1 MMRVLLVGLIAWQ
14 ALAQSQLY
22 IDISDGWSVMAPG
35 RKGAVNLGFVGSEPG
50 RLGNQP
56 VTVQRSV
63 ELPGWANRDQLAI
76 TLGPVRERYTL
87 IVNGQKIGRV
97 GTAGTFADA
106 NLAQPRTFFIPAAAA
121 GTGGSLKIVLE
132 LDYAASNAGWWRPV
146 GYSPSLIT
154 YRANAP
160 ASPGEDDMSLRRQ
173 RLTPCLVM
181 AVVFLLLGTQVLVAW
196 WRERERVELL
206 WFAVFLLLAFAYNFQ
221 TYALMNPHSTPFNAL
236 RDSWLT
242 QIIQTARFAAFA
254 SFAIAALQFRR
265 RWLHVAIWLLWLA
278 LAAYLASASEF
289 LNYPTFKLYKFFV
302 LLVSAV
308 AFIAG
313 LAGWSRAFLGM
324 PAFTRRLFVVLLM
337 LKSGYSVVVSGSYFF
352 PPAFKEYTLAGGYY
366 FIHYDPFTLLL
377 GILIVIL
384 LLQQVESDRRQKQ
397 RLASEMNA
405 ARSAQQFLLGQTAS
419 VDTGTYVIQPVY
431 EPATEVSGDFY
442 QVLKL
447 QDDALLVAVGDV
459 SGKGLKAAMVV
470 SMIIGLIRSQA
481 GLSPGALLE
490 HINRAVT
497 GHLDGG
503 FVTCAVVHLR
513 RDGRALTANAGHPS
527 IYCDS
532 GEAAVNPG
540 LPLGIDPDATYA
552 EVPVEASMVTLVSD
566 GVIEAANANG
576 ELFGFERTRE
586 MSTKSAREIVD
597 AAKAWGQN
605 DDITVVT
612 VRRKA

>member
-1 MMRVLLVGLIAWQ
+1 
-14 ALAQSQLY
+14 
-22 IDISDGWSVMAPG
+22 
-35 RKGAVNLGFVGSEPG
+35 
-50 RLGNQP
+50 
-56 VTVQRSV
+56 
-63 ELPGWANRDQLAI
+63 
-76 TLGPVRERYTL
+76 
-87 IVNGQKIGRV
+87 
-97 GTAGTFADA
+97 
-106 NLAQPRTFFIPAAAA
+106 
-121 GTGGSLKIVLE
+121 
-132 LDYAASNAGWWRPV
+132 
-146 GYSPSLIT
+146 
-154 YRANAP
+154 
-160 ASPGEDDMSLRRQ
+160 
-173 RLTPCLVM
+173 
-181 AVVFLLLGTQVLVAW
+181 
-196 WRERERVELL
+196 
-206 WFAVFLLLAFAYNFQ
+206 
-221 TYALMNPHSTPFNAL
+221 
-236 RDSWLT
+236 
-242 QIIQTARFAAFA
+242 
-254 SFAIAALQFRR
+254 
-265 RWLHVAIWLLWLA
+265 
-278 LAAYLASASEF
+278 
-289 LNYPTFKLYKFFV
+289 
-302 LLVSAV
+302 
-308 AFIAG
+308 
-313 LAGWSRAFLGM
+313 
-324 PAFTRRLFVVLLM
+324 
-337 LKSGYSVVVSGSYFF
+337 
-352 PPAFKEYTLAGGYY
+352 
-366 FIHYDPFTLLL
+366 
-377 GILIVIL
+377 VIL

-419 VDTGTYVIQPVY
+419 IDTGTYVIQPVY
-431 EPATEVSGDFY
+431 EPATEVGGDFY